1 MKIDMTRTPDFDS
14 YKPLFTW
21 PDENQPYILIPRRK
35 DAESQSFRI
44 TKHPIKD
51 RRALLER
58 EFQAITKVLGS
69 TTTAMLDKLIK
80 DASPLSSE
88 IDKAVK
94 SAGLTPYPLYG

>member
-1 MKIDMTRTPDFDS
+1 MKTSLTFLSRDVRTPNHS
-14 YKPLFTW
+14 
-21 PDENQPYILIPRRK
+21 
-35 DAESQSFRI
+35 SFRI
-44 TKHPIKD
+44 TKHPTKD

-58 EFQAITKVLGS
+58 EFQAITKALGS